1 MEATLSFN
9 LGDPDDKMAHMR
21 CVKATDMAIVLFEI
35 QNNIHRG
42 LIDKDDES
50 YNNGVN
56 DTLQRIYSLM
66 EEYNINID
74 ELIN

>member
-1 MEATLSFN
+1 MEAILKFN
-9 LGDPDDKMAHMR
+9 LDNPDDKMEHMR
-21 CVKATDMAIVLFEI
+21 CIKATDMAIVLFEI

-50 YNNGVN
+50 YNNGVT

-66 EEYNINID
+66 EEYNID
-74 ELIN
+74 VEELIN

>member
-9 LGDPDDKMAHMR
+9 LEDPEDKKAHMR
-21 CVKATDMAIVLFEI
+21 CIKATDMAIVLFEI

-50 YNNGVN
+50 YNNGVT

-66 EEYNINID
+66 EEYNID
-74 ELIN
+74 VEDLIN